1 MKLDVSW
8 TLRCEPYIPGALPLD
23 PARGKRPLD
32 PQRGGQPPTPTGALP
47 LHPCRGPTRPPDPQ
61 RQALGG
67 LDQPT
72 PGALRQLLT
81 SLTHRSGA
89 WAPSLGT
96 RVWEADGCRAS
107 QARRTPWGRHRTAR
121 LQAWT

>member
-1 MKLDVSW
+1 MKQDVSC
-8 TLRCEPYIPGALPLD
+8 TSQRGPYIPGALPLD

-32 PQRGGQPPTPTGALP
+32 PHPGGQPPTPAVALP
-47 LHPCRGPTRPPDPQ
+47 LHPYWGPARPPDPQ

-89 WAPSLGT
+89 
-96 RVWEADGCRAS
+96 
-107 QARRTPWGRHRTAR
+107 
-121 LQAWT
+121 